1 MGQLGTILTVVLSLN
16 ALATGVFIIAENRRP
31 QATLAWML
39 VLFFAPGFGLLI
51 YVLFGRDRKAF
62 SKQSKLLRQDL
73 QANALPLLSTILSC
87 QDAALARLERES
99 TIQKKLM
106 MLVRRN
112 SYSALTTRDLVEIQQ
127 DATRFYP
134 RLIDMKAARHSI
146 HLQYVI

>member
-73 QANALPLLSTILSC
+73 QANALPLLSPILSC